1 MNTTLLLVA
10 YAFPPEN
17 VSGAARPF
25 RFYRYLPEFGISP
38 LVITASQQVHEKP
51 DVVFVRDVP
60 RELPRKSFSWHLE
73 RIVRKF
79 LLPGQSGLSWS
90 RDAAARGCKLIPGHH
105 RAAVLSTSPPISV
118 HLAALRIKRKL
129 RIPWIADFRDPMH
142 PSADVVPRKK
152 SIYTILEAF
161 FFKHADAII
170 ANTDAVARLWSARYP
185 DHREKIHVIWNGFDP
200 DEVIS
205 AAPIPQRKFKHIVH
219 VGELYAGRHPGPILA
234 SVQRLIVRGA
244 LLPESLRLSLIG
256 PSSDAAIPDIDVV
269 RQLARIGIVE
279 YVPFQIS
286 RDKARLIACQA
297 DALLLLQP
305 QSGLHLPAKIFEYVR
320 IGRPILALVRR
331 DSPSEHILSRCGI
344 AYRAV
349 YPDDPSEQVDRKL
362 LEFFALPSDPVAPN
376 NWFVEQFDAL
386 RQTEALSSI
395 VERLVHRGRG
405 N

>member
-10 YAFPPEN
+10 YSFPPEN

-38 LVITASQQVHEKP
+38 LVITASQQNLGKA

-60 RELPRKSFSWHLE
+60 RELPRKAFSWHLE

-79 LLPGQSGLSWS
+79 LLPGQSGLTWS
-90 RDAAARGCKLIPGHH
+90 RAAAARGCKLIPGHH

-118 HLAALRIKRKL
+118 HMAALRMKKNL
-129 RIPWIADFRDPMH
+129 GIPWIADFRDPMH
-142 PSADVVPRKK
+142 PSADIVPQK
-152 SIYTILEAF
+152 SVYTILEAF

-170 ANTDAVARLWSARYP
+170 ANTDAVARLWSMRYP

-219 VGELYAGRHPGPILA
+219 VGELYAGRHPGPILV
-234 SVQRLIVRGA
+234 SMQRLVARGT
-244 LLPESLRLSLIG
+244 LLPDSLRLSLIG
-256 PSSDAAIPDIDVV
+256 SSSDAEIPDIDVL
-269 RQLARIGIVE
+269 RQLARAGIVE
-279 YVPFQIS
+279 YVPSQIPK
-286 RDKARLIACQA
+286 DQARLVACQA

-305 QSGLHLPAKIFEYVR
+305 QSGLHLPAKIFEYIR
-320 IGRPILALVRR
+320 IGRPVLALVRR

-344 AYRAV
+344 VYRAI
-349 YPDDPSEQVDRKL
+349 YPDDPPEEVDRKII
-362 LEFFALPSDPVAPN
+362 EFLALPSDPIAPN
-376 NWFVEQFDAL
+376 KWFIEQFDAL
-386 RQTEALSSI
+386 RQTETLSSI